1 MKKLLII
8 IIISIFSGA
17 YLSAL
22 TADEII
28 RKVDQNE
35 TFKTAKSTGS
45 IIIVDR
51 FGERKSDF
59 IAYSEGEVNSL
70 IEFTNV
76 EERGQKVLR
85 VKGKMYLYFPDAE
98 EVILLQGSAL
108 KEGLLGSDISYE
120 DMAGEKDTLKNYT
133 AATEGSE
140 NVDGADCYIVHLQA
154 KPKKKVAYAAYTVWV
169 DKTTFAIHKA
179 EYFSLSGRKIKEM
192 TALDFK
198 TIAGKYIAMKMI
210 MKDLL
215 KGNSRTEM
223 LINDIEVN
231 IDLPKDIFSLSAL
244 SF

>member
-1 MKKLLII
+1 MKKLSII
-8 IIISIFSGA
+8 MIITILCGFH
-17 YLSAL
+17 LSAL
-22 TADEII
+22 TADEIVH
-28 RKVDQNE
+28 KVDQNE

-45 IIIVDR
+45 MIIVDR

-59 IAYSEGEVNSL
+59 IAYSEGEVNTL
-70 IEFTNV
+70 IEFTSV
-76 EERGQKVLR
+76 EEEGQKVLR

-133 AATEGSE
+133 ATLEGSE
-140 NVDGADCYIVHLQA
+140 NIDGADCYIVHLQA
-154 KPKKKVAYAAYTVWV
+154 KPKKKVAYAEYTIWV
-169 DKTTFAIHKA
+169 DKSTFAMRKA
-179 EYFSLSGRKIKEM
+179 NYFSLSGKIIKEM

-198 TIAGKYIAMKMI
+198 KIAGKYVATKMI
-210 MKDLL
+210 MKDML
-215 KGNSRTEM
+215 KKNSRTEM
-223 LINDIEVN
+223 IINDIEVN

>member
-1 MKKLLII
+1 MKKLLVMII
-8 IIISIFSGA
+8 ICIFCGY

-59 IAYSEGEVNSL
+59 IAYSEGQVNSL
-70 IEFTNV
+70 IEFTSV
-76 EERGQKVLR
+76 EEEGQKVLR
-85 VKGKMYLYFPDAE
+85 VKDKMYLYFPDAE

-120 DMAGEKDTLKNYT
+120 DMAGDKDTLKNYT
-133 AATEGSE
+133 AELLGSE
-140 NVDGADCYIVHLQA
+140 DVDGASCYKVSLNS
-154 KPKKKVAYAAYTVWV
+154 KPKKKVAYASYIVWV
-169 DKTTFAIHKA
+169 DKTTFAIRKA
-179 EYFSLSGRKIKEM
+179 EYFSLSGKKIKEM
-192 TALDFK
+192 AAFDFK
-198 TIAGKYIAMKMI
+198 EIAGKSVATKMI

-215 KGNSRTEM
+215 KKNSQTEM
-223 LINDIEVN
+223 ILIDIEVN
-231 IDLPKDIFSLSAL
+231 IALPKDIFSLSAL
-244 SF
+244 TF